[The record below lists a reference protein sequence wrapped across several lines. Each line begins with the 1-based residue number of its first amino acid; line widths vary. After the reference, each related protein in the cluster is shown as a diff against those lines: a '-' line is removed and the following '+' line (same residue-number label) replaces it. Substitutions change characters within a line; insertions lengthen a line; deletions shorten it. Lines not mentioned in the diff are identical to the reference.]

1 LAETVKV
8 YGKIKLSEIPE
19 FLDSEDVTM
28 EYMGIRL
35 PKISRLTYEAIPL
48 RKEDETGIH
57 YITRFPKLVYKHVLL
72 WIKKAKSEK
81 TGFDKFF
88 ALWVAFNSFYDFH
101 YERIKPTG
109 KEKDEERLK
118 KLIEDLTT
126 EDEAT
131 TLLQMLSPKIE
142 TLLNTYYEIKLNWG
156 RRDIKAEL
164 QKEFGQRKFNKH
176 TLKLLILALYGIRNN
191 LFHGSK
197 PLTDRQER
205 MLNTAFDILLPIFSL
220 LLIKYLICYHSG
232 DAPDELCPCKT
243 RG

>member
-1 LAETVKV
+1 MTKNDLEIEIMGTISLDHIIDILDLEKVVVK
-8 YGKIKLSEIPE
+8 YN
-19 FLDSEDVTM
+19 
-28 EYMGIRL
+28 GIQL
-35 PKISRLTYEAIPL
+35 PKISELPSESILIDVDDHITGQI
-48 RKEDETGIH
+48 GIH
-57 YITRFPKLVYKHVLL
+57 KETHIYRLPELVYRHVIS

-88 ALWVAFNSFYDFH
+88 ALWVAFNSFYNFH

-164 QKEFGQRKFNKH
+164 QREFGQRKFNKH
-176 TLKLLILALYGIRNN
+176 TLKLLILALMVLG
-191 LFHGSK
+191 
-197 PLTDRQER
+197 T
-205 MLNTAFDILLPIFSL
+205 
-220 LLIKYLICYHSG
+220 ICFMDQS
-232 DAPDELCPCKT
+232 
-243 RG
+243 R